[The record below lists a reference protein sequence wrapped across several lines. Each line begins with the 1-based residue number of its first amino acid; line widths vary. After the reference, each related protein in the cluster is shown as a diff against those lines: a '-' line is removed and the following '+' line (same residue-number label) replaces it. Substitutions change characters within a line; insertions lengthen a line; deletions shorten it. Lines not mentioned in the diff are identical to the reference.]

1 MSRSFGPLT
10 PGLLVLAV
18 AAAATLLPAN
28 PANAQRRIQG
38 QRYGGGPLY
47 QNPAGRALG
56 SGSVNT
62 PNGILGE
69 NAMGAGDALDSNLQ
83 VGSGGRNF
91 RQASGYSYSAV
102 QARNLV
108 VTNGVAGGRG
118 FRGAVDYF
126 APGDFAAPTGDRV
139 AYGFRRDSAL
149 SGLDFV
155 SSAQQQDAFNIA
167 QGVGV
172 FQYRRDFTSLP
183 EVNTV
188 GAAERIDDAQIRLD
202 RATNNLSSRN
212 LLTTAVAPS
221 DIGIVQIAESEYA
234 RMTTSPVR
242 GIQFESAAMAN
253 PMPTFELALATEAQ
267 IQGVD
272 LTDAGVVPE
281 RFDATSEFEKAV
293 DSDPVDE
300 RITSPASGE
309 SRYKEILQRIYEEY
323 EGRNDVELTAIGLSS
338 MRRDFERLGAPR
350 DDAEKD
356 DGKRSESSA
365 QREGLPGERHE
376 GLPGERREG
385 LPGDRR
391 EGLPGDRR
399 EGLPGERSP
408 ESGLGLGPADGEAG
422 DDGSV
427 FPPITETTPG
437 SDDPTEPR
445 RRGDDEEESTVRTT
459 EELIDALAHRTQ
471 VSELVDPRMRARVA
485 ELVTQAEQAMR
496 DKDYFR
502 AEDRFDRALQL
513 NPGNPVLEGGR
524 ANAQIGAGLYRSAS
538 VTLSGLFR
546 KHQAMIDVGYD
557 ADLLP
562 SRTRLRLAA
571 QSIEEIVRK
580 DPAGSSEMGLVVAYI
595 GRQLGD
601 RAVIAR
607 GLDSI
612 DSPRLTPVIQP
623 LRRIWLSDK
632 PMPGMGDDGG
642 E

>member
-1 MSRSFGPLT
+1 MSRCSRPLA
-10 PGLLVLAV
+10 PGLLVMAV
-18 AAAATLLPAN
+18 ACSATLLLVN
-28 PANAQRRIQG
+28 PAQAQRRIQG

-56 SGSVNT
+56 SGAVNT
-62 PNGILGE
+62 PNGLLGQ
-69 NAMGAGDALDSNLQ
+69 NAMGAGDALDSSLQ

-91 RQASGYSYSAV
+91 SRPSGYSYQAI

-118 FRGAVDYF
+118 FRGYVDYY
-126 APGDFAAPTGDRV
+126 APGDFAAPTGDEV

-155 SSAQQQDAFNIA
+155 SSRQQQDAFNIA

-183 EVNTV
+183 EVNTLA
-188 GAAERIDDAQIRLD
+188 AAERIDDAQIRLD
-202 RATNNLSSRN
+202 RATNNLTSRN

-221 DIGIVQIAESEYA
+221 DIGLVQIAENEFA

-242 GIQFESAAMAN
+242 GIQFEAAAAVA
-253 PMPTFELALATEAQ
+253 PLPTFDLALATEAQ

-281 RFDATSEFEKAV
+281 QFDATREFEKAV
-293 DSDPVDE
+293 DSRPVDE
-300 RITSPASGE
+300 RIEAPASGE
-309 SRYKEILQRIYEEY
+309 SKYKEILQRIYEEY
-323 EGRNDVELTAIGLSS
+323 EGRDDVELTAVGLNR

-350 DDAEKD
+350 ETTDGD
-356 DGKRSESSA
+356 DGARTETST

-399 EGLPGERSP
+399 VGLPGERDQGD
-408 ESGLGLGPADGEAG
+408 GLGLGPADGEP

-437 SDDPTEPR
+437 DDGTDSTTR
-445 RRGDDEEESTVRTT
+445 RRGEDDEESTVRTT
-459 EELIDALAHRTQ
+459 DELIDALAHRTQ
-471 VSELVDPRMRARVA
+471 VTELVDPRMRARVA
-485 ELVTQAEQAMR
+485 ELVGQAEQAMR

-524 ANAQIGAGLYRSAS
+524 ANAQIGAGLYRSAA

-546 KHQAMIDVGYD
+546 KHEAMIDVGYD
-557 ADLLP
+557 ASLLP
-562 SRTRLRLAA
+562 SRTRLRLAV
-571 QSIEEIVRK
+571 QSIEKVIER

-601 RAVIAR
+601 RETITR
-607 GLDSI
+607 GLDSL
-612 DSPRLTPVIQP
+612 DSPRLSSVVGT
-623 LRRIWLSDK
+623 LRRIWLS
-632 PMPGMGDDGG
+632 PRPIPGIG
-642 E
+642 EDAAE